1 MEQVMAFHIRDAETD
16 RLVRELAAAEGLG
29 LTEAVKLAVRD
40 KLEARKVEPS
50 LWEKL
55 QPLLD
60 RVACYPK
67 TGLEADKAFYD
78 SLNDE

>member
-1 MEQVMAFHIRDAETD
+1 MAFHVRDPETD
-16 RLVRELAAAEGLG
+16 RLVRELAAEEGLG
-29 LTEAVKLAVRD
+29 LTEAVKLAVRA
-40 KLEARKVEPS
+40 KLDANRREPS

-55 QPLLD
+55 KPLQDELA
-60 RVACYPK
+60 RYPK

>member
-1 MEQVMAFHIRDAETD
+1 MACHVRDPETD
-16 RLVRELAAAEGLG
+16 RLVRELAAQEGVG
-29 LTEAVKLAVRD
+29 LTDAVRLAVRE
-40 KLEARKVEPS
+40 KLESAKQAPS
-50 LWEKL
+50 LWEKI

-60 RVACYPK
+60 EVARYPE